1 METVEE
7 GYPWNK
13 LCIVMKYYDVEGV
26 DSKIRKIGQYML
38 MLSERREW
46 AGLTSRKMEYRIG
59 EAVAESLTVLGAES
73 CVEKEVVEIG
83 SGGGVLGVVIS
94 IVCPQW
100 AVTMTERSGRKSA
113 FLAEVVGKIGIDNAE
128 VFHGDA
134 RLLAG
139 TRKFDLCL
147 SRASGRL
154 VEVAPIAMDLLK
166 KGGRYIALK
175 QKDVKWEV
183 EEARAAIEN
192 NGGML
197 EAVGG
202 AKEEREETGGDLSL
216 VVIVKS

>member
-1 METVEE
+1 
-7 GYPWNK
+7 
-13 LCIVMKYYDVEGV
+13 
-26 DSKIRKIGQYML
+26 
-38 MLSERREW
+38 
-46 AGLTSRKMEYRIG
+46 
-59 EAVAESLTVLGAES
+59 
-73 CVEKEVVEIG
+73 VV
-83 SGGGVLGVVIS
+83 GVVIS